1 MLEKKFIKARDML
14 RAVTI
19 DPQFSMPERPRF
31 IRELAVI
38 PMVDGLLFDG
48 TDEQQLLR
56 GRAAQRLL
64 PLLLPLL
71 DGTRSLEQVSAAL
84 PHIPSEAIR
93 NAVAL
98 LYTRGL
104 LEDTAADAGINPA
117 TPDQQTLAFFRRHV
131 DVTRVNRSAL
141 QAIDRLAQAQ
151 VLVCTSS
158 HEPAEVQTH
167 IAALLRQSGVGSV
180 GYFLLGKDAVPKFE
194 ERPGGKQV
202 VVMMTGDDRHADLQS
217 LDDECARLNI
227 PWLRGA
233 VYPHLTRA
241 EIGPYFERG
250 ETACYSCFASVQD
263 EFPLTTTFDHTWS
276 MHMRFWAGMLVT
288 ESIYLLS
295 RIATPVT
302 VPTLARYQLDSWG
315 MRRLHVP
322 KAPHCPNC
330 YPSRTPE
337 VRETGED
344 FDLTT
349 ARTPPPTAVLYE
361 DAVALPSRHLVNPK
375 SHQVHYHTANVE
387 KTHEGKRYVN
397 VEPIVLPGYEEL
409 PRLEG
414 HTLEHLPGTDSSRAL
429 NGSLDLKSLTS
440 LLLFSGGIRPAG
452 TAPADKLRRWAPTGG
467 NLGSVELYVAAVHV
481 KGLASGIYFYQ
492 PLNHSLAGL
501 SHDARPLDVLDF
513 IGQAVPDEDIDAAAA
528 LIITVAAHHRVLSK
542 YSAFAYRLINLD
554 AGVALG
560 QLHMVGNSLGL
571 RTRTIRR
578 WADDIIDERLD
589 LESVNEGVTGAM
601 LVLEN
606 RDSRL

>member
-1 MLEKKFIKARDML
+1 MLEKKFIKARDMF

-104 LEDTAADAGINPA
+104 LEDSAADPDINPA

-141 QAIDRLAQAQ
+141 QSIDRLAQSQ
-151 VLVCTSS
+151 VLVCANS
-158 HEPAEVQTH
+158 HEPTEAQTH
-167 IAALLRQSGVGSV
+167 IAALLRQSGVGLV
-180 GYFLLGKDAVPKFE
+180 DYFFLGKDVVPEFE
-194 ERPGGKQV
+194 DRPGSKQV
-202 VVMMTGDDRHADLQS
+202 IVLMTGDDHHADLRS

-233 VYPHLTRA
+233 VYPQRTRA

-250 ETACYSCFASVQD
+250 ETACYSCFARVQD
-263 EFPLTTTFDHTWS
+263 EFPLTKTFDQTWS
-276 MHMRFWAGMLVT
+276 MDVRFWAGMLVT

-295 RIATPVT
+295 RIATPAT
-302 VPTLARYQLDSWG
+302 VPTLARYQLDSWR
-315 MRRLHVP
+315 MQRLHVP
-322 KAPHCPNC
+322 KFPHCPNC
-330 YPSRTPE
+330 YPSQTPE
-337 VRETGED
+337 IRGTEEV
-344 FDLTT
+344 FDLTAAHT
-349 ARTPPPTAVLYE
+349 QPPTALLYE

-375 SHQVHYHTANVE
+375 GHQVHYHTANVE
-387 KTHEGKRYVN
+387 KTYEGKRYVN
-397 VEPIVLPGYEEL
+397 VEPIVLPDYEQL

-414 HTLEHLPGTDSSRAL
+414 HTLRHLPGMDSRRAL
-429 NGSLDLKSLTS
+429 NGILDLKSLTS
-440 LLLFSGGIRPAG
+440 LLLFSGGIRPAS
-452 TAPADKLRRWAPTGG
+452 TDQPDKLRRWAPTGG

-481 KGLASGIYFYQ
+481 KGLAPGIYFYQ
-492 PLNHSLAGL
+492 PLNHSLACL
-501 SHDARPLDVLDF
+501 SQDDHPLDVLDF
-513 IGQAVPDEDIDAAAA
+513 IGQAVPDEDIDAVGA

-560 QLHMVGNSLGL
+560 QLHMIGNSLGL

-578 WADDIIDERLD
+578 WADDIIENRLD
-589 LESVNEGVTGAM
+589 LETINEGVTGAM

-606 RDSRL
+606 RK